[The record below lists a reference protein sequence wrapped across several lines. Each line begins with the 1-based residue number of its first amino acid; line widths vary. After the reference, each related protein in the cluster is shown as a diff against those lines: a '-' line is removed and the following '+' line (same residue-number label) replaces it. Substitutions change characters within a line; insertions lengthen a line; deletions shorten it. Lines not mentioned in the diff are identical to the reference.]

1 MGAAQAALEVLSGDT
16 TGGDIMVLELDEREK
31 EMLKHALEVL
41 EEELK
46 SERVKTDKRVW
57 RAALHDEEYVVK
69 KILKKVA

>member
-1 MGAAQAALEVLSGDT
+1 MRPLAIG
-16 TGGDIMVLELDEREK
+16 
-31 EMLKHALEVL
+31 VL

-46 SERVKTDKRVW
+46 SERAKIDKREW